1 MDKGYIAV
9 KQQREGNVKC
19 DSLSQV
25 RRDLQ
30 LFEKTTLK
38 SVSTIVK
45 NTLPSQRSESVNN
58 CY

>member
-1 MDKGYIAV
+1 MNRCLA
-9 KQQREGNVKC
+9 RERESEGKLKF
-19 DSLSQV
+19 DRLSEV

-45 NTLPSQRSESVNN
+45 NTLPCQQSK
-58 CY
+58 